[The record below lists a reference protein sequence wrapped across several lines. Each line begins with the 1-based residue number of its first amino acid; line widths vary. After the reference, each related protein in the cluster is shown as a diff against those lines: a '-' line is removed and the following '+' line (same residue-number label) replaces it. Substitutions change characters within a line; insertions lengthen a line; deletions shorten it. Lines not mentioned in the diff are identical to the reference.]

1 MIKRVFVI
9 VLDGAGVGS
18 LPDADK
24 YGDEG
29 SNTLG
34 HVLSANKGLRIPHL
48 LSLGLG
54 EILQNDF
61 LPEIE
66 GGAGPNCLRGA
77 HGKAAELSPGKDTI
91 TGHWELAGLVL
102 RDPFPLYPNG
112 FPPEI
117 IASFERTI
125 GRQTLGNISF
135 SGTEILKIFGE
146 KHLQTGFPIVY
157 TSADSV
163 FQIAAHEEVVS
174 LDMLY
179 DWCLRARQ
187 EIFTGKHAVG
197 RIIARPFLGRPG
209 KFLRTAGRK
218 DFSLPP
224 PEPTLLDLLK
234 EAGHQVWVV
243 GKIKDIFSGRGITR
257 FSPATGN
264 RNTIEVIRTALK
276 EEGFTG
282 FFWANLG
289 DFDTLYGHR
298 NDPAGF
304 ARALAEFDLFLGEAF
319 KLLKKEDLLVI
330 TADHGCD
337 PTFEG
342 TDHTREY
349 IPLLLHGRSIRAVD
363 LGVRGTFADLG
374 ATVAEILGS
383 EATAAGKSF
392 AGEILQGGK
401 EKRCG
406 Y

>member
-9 VLDGAGVGS
+9 VLDGAGVGA

-34 HVLSANKGLRIPHL
+34 HVIAANKGLKIPHL
-48 LSLGLG
+48 YALGLK
-54 EILQNDF
+54 EILRWDDP
-61 LPEIE
+61 LPEAE
-66 GGAGPNCLRGA
+66 QETGPELARPWGAYGRM
-77 HGKAAELSPGKDTI
+77 AELSPGKDTI

-102 RDPFPLYPNG
+102 TDPFPLYPEG

-117 IASFERTI
+117 IASFEQMI
-125 GRQTLGNISF
+125 GRQILGNISF
-135 SGTEILKIFGE
+135 SGTEILDKLGE

-163 FQIAAHEEVVS
+163 FQIAAHEEIVP
-174 LDMLY
+174 LDTLY
-179 DWCLRARQ
+179 DWCSRARR
-187 EIFTGKHAVG
+187 EIFVGKHAVG

-209 KFLRTAGRK
+209 NFFRTAKRK
-218 DFSLPP
+218 DYSLPP

-243 GKIKDIFSGRGITR
+243 GKIMDIFSGRGVTR
-257 FSPATGN
+257 FQPASGN
-264 RNTIEVIRTALK
+264 DETIEVIRAALND
-276 EEGFTG
+276 EGFTG

-298 NDPAGF
+298 NDPEGY
-304 ARALAEFDLFLGEAF
+304 ARALAEFDLFLGEAL
-319 KLLKKEDLLVI
+319 KLLKKEDMLVL

-337 PTFEG
+337 PTFRG

-349 IPLLLHGRSIRAVD
+349 IPLLISGPAINAVD
-363 LGVRGTFADLG
+363 LGTRDTFADLG
-374 ATVAEILGS
+374 ATVAEVLGCK
-383 EATAAGKSF
+383 ATTSAGQSF
-392 AGEILQGGK
+392 AAELLRGGK
-401 EKRCG
+401 EK
-406 Y
+406 

>member
-9 VLDGAGVGS
+9 VLDGAGVGA

-34 HVLSANKGLRIPHL
+34 HVIAANKGLKIPHL
-48 LSLGLG
+48 YALGLK
-54 EILQNDF
+54 EILRWDDP
-61 LPEIE
+61 LPEAE
-66 GGAGPNCLRGA
+66 QETGPELARPWGAYGRM
-77 HGKAAELSPGKDTI
+77 AELSPGKDTI

-102 RDPFPLYPNG
+102 TDPFPLYPEG

-117 IASFERTI
+117 IASFEQMI
-125 GRQTLGNISF
+125 GRQILGNISF
-135 SGTEILKIFGE
+135 SGTEILDKLGE

-163 FQIAAHEEVVS
+163 FQIAAHEEIVP
-174 LDMLY
+174 LDTLY
-179 DWCLRARQ
+179 DWCSRARR
-187 EIFTGKHAVG
+187 EIFVGKHAVG

-209 KFLRTAGRK
+209 NFFRTAKRK
-218 DFSLPP
+218 DYSLLP

-243 GKIKDIFSGRGITR
+243 GKIMDIFSGRGVTR
-257 FSPATGN
+257 FQPASGN
-264 RNTIEVIRTALK
+264 DETIEVIRAALND
-276 EEGFTG
+276 EGFTG

-298 NDPAGF
+298 NDPEGY
-304 ARALAEFDLFLGEAF
+304 ARALVEFDLFLGEAL
-319 KLLKKEDLLVI
+319 KLLKKEDMLVL

-337 PTFEG
+337 PTFRG

-349 IPLLLHGRSIRAVD
+349 IPLLISGPAINAVD
-363 LGVRGTFADLG
+363 LGTRDTFADLG
-374 ATVAEILGS
+374 ATVAEVLGCK
-383 EATAAGKSF
+383 ATTSAGQSF
-392 AGEILQGGK
+392 AAELLRGGK
-401 EKRCG
+401 EK
-406 Y
+406 

>member
-1 MIKRVFVI
+1 MIKRVFVV
-9 VLDGAGVGS
+9 VLDGAGVGA
-18 LPDADK
+18 LPDAGK
-24 YGDEG
+24 YGDVG

-34 HVLSANKGLRIPHL
+34 HVLAVNKGLKIPYL
-48 LSLGLG
+48 YSLGLK
-54 EILQNDF
+54 EILRWDDS

-66 GGAGPNCLRGA
+66 WGGGSEWPRPRGA
-77 HGKAAELSPGKDTI
+77 YGKMAELSPGKDTI

-102 RDPFPLYPNG
+102 TDPFPLYPEG

-117 IASFERTI
+117 IASFEQMI

-135 SGTEILKIFGE
+135 SGTEILDKLGE

-163 FQIAAHEEVVS
+163 FQIAAHEEIVP
-174 LDMLY
+174 LETLY
-179 DWCLRARQ
+179 DWCSRARQ
-187 EIFTGKHAVG
+187 EIFVGKHAVG

-209 KFLRTAGRK
+209 NFSRTARRK

-224 PEPTLLDLLK
+224 PGPTLLDHLK

-243 GKIKDIFSGRGITR
+243 GKIMDIFSGRGVTR
-257 FSPATGN
+257 FQPASGN
-264 RNTIEVIRTALK
+264 RETIEVIRAALK
-276 EEGFTG
+276 DEDFTG

-304 ARALAEFDLFLGEAF
+304 ARALVEFDIFLGEAL
-319 KLLKKEDLLVI
+319 KLLKKEDMLVL

-337 PTFEG
+337 PTFKG

-349 IPLLLHGRSIRAVD
+349 IPLLICGPAIKTVD
-363 LGVRGTFADLG
+363 LGTRDTFADMG
-374 ATVAEILGS
+374 ATVAEMLDCK
-383 EATAAGKSF
+383 ATGDGKSF
-392 AGEILQGGK
+392 AAELLRGGK
-401 EKRCG
+401 EK
-406 Y
+406 